1 MELLFIIGRLILGL
15 YFLHAGFNHFFK
27 ANYLASYAA
36 SKGVPLAKAGVIIS
50 GITFTIGGISLI
62 GWIAPLI
69 GLALLVVTL
78 IPVTVLMHPFWKST
92 DPMHRAGEQVSFNKN
107 LAIMGAMI
115 LIVALLMALSLA
127 V

>member
-27 ANYLASYAA
+27 TKAMAAYAA
-36 SKGVPLAKAGVIIS
+36 SKGVPLATTGVIVS

-69 GLALLVVTL
+69 GLALLIITM
-78 IPVTVLMHPFWKST
+78 IPVTVLMHTFWKHK
-92 DPMHRAGEQVSFNKN
+92 DPMQRSHEQISFNKN

>member
-1 MELLFIIGRLILGL
+1 MELLFIIGRLIVGI
-15 YFLHAGFNHFFK
+15 YFLHAGINHFFNAK
-27 ANYLASYAA
+27 HLAGYAS

-62 GWIAPLI
+62 GWIAPLL
-69 GLALLVVTL
+69 GLALLIVTL
-78 IPVTVLMHPFWKST
+78 IPITILMHSFWKGS
-92 DPMHRAGEQVSFNKN
+92 DPMQRANDKVAFNKN